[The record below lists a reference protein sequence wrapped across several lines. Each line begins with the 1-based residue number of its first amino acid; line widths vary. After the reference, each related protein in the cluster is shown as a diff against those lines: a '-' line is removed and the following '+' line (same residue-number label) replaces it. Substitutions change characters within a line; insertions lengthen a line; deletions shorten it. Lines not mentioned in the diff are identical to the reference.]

1 MLSLKKCFF
10 GGSHLNS
17 CSFDEEFKKEV
28 GDELEDITEGE
39 IEVDKE
45 SEEKCSKF
53 LNHDIS
59 MDELE
64 AAIQHLKLN
73 KSPGLDEVYTEL
85 LKKAGSNFLK
95 AILRLFQMSWK
106 MSAVPGQWKKA
117 EIKFLRN

>member
-1 MLSLKKCFF
+1 MLSLKKCF

-17 CSFDEEFKKEV
+17 CSFDEKFKKEV
-28 GDELEDITEGE
+28 EDELEDITEGE

-45 SEEKCSKF
+45 SEEKCSNF
-53 LNHDIS
+53 LSHAIS

-85 LKKAGSNFLK
+85 LKKARSNLLK

-117 EIKFLRN
+117 EIKFL